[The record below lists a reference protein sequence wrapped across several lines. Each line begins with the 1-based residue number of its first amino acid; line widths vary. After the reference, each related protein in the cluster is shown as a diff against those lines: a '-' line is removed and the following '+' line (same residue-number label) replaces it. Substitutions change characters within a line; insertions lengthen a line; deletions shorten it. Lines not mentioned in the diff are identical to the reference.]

1 MFFGTFL
8 IFISIVYINK
18 IKGVFKMN
26 VQDKYIGEYECSFG
40 EEAIFTLIKRGSE
53 LLAGGV
59 TNAGFYEEYNWEYD
73 NDFTLD
79 ENLSEFIEYIN
90 ESEIRLI

>member
-1 MFFGTFL
+1 M
-8 IFISIVYINK
+8 IYINK
-18 IKGVFKMN
+18 LKGVLKMN
-26 VQDKYIGEYECSFG
+26 VQDKYIGEYGCSFG

-59 TNAGFYEEYNWEYD
+59 TNAGFYEEYNWKYN

-90 ESEIRLI
+90 ESEMRLI

>member
-1 MFFGTFL
+1 M
-8 IFISIVYINK
+8 SIK
-18 IKGVFKMN
+18 E
-26 VQDKYIGEYECSFG
+26 KYIGEYECSFG

-53 LLAGGV
+53 LLAGGA
-59 TNAGFYEEYNWEYD
+59 TNAGFYEAYNWEYN